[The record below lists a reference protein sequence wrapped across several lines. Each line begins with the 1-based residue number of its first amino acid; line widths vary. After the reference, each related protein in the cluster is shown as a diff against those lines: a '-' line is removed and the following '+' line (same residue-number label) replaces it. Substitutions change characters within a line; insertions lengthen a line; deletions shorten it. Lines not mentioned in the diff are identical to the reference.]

1 MESFQNE
8 LVTFESHIPTQAV
21 IYEGSFQRWLPALA
35 HPAANTIRWI
45 YMRRT
50 PGNEDA
56 VWKSLHDSDQLSSYR
71 LVYQDS
77 DRLVYELAGSAP
89 TDQPAG
95 EGK

>member
-1 MESFQNE
+1 
-8 LVTFESHIPTQAV
+8 
-21 IYEGSFQRWLPALA
+21 
-35 HPAANTIRWI
+35 
-45 YMRRT
+45 MRRT